1 MKIYSIAMF
10 LMMVNISI
18 AFLCSAGIL
27 PVDIATMSITEDT
40 FRSNI
45 PDDMTYS
52 NADIGLY
59 LFGDFPRAIGMLGK
73 IFVLAPVTLPLL
85 LGEAGLPASL
95 ISMFSICLWAVYLV
109 GLAQIIMKYSLE
121 GNS

>member
-1 MKIYSIAMF
+1 
-10 LMMVNISI
+10 MMTNLSI
-18 AFLCSAGIL
+18 AFLVSANVL
-27 PVDIATMSITEDT
+27 PVEIATMTITEDT

-45 PDDMTYS
+45 PDDLTYS

-85 LGEAGLPASL
+85 MGEAGLPGAL
-95 ISMFSICLWAVYLV
+95 ISMFAICLWAVYLV
-109 GLAQIIMKYSLE
+109 GIAQIIMKYSLE

>member
-1 MKIYSIAMF
+1 MKIYTIAMF
-10 LMMVNISI
+10 LMMVNLSI
-18 AFLCSAGIL
+18 AYLCTANIL
-27 PVDIATMSITEDT
+27 PVQVATMAISEST

-45 PDDMTYS
+45 PDEMTYS

-73 IFVLAPVTLPLL
+73 IFVLAPITLPLL
-85 LGEAGLPASL
+85 MGEAGLPGSI

-121 GNS
+121 SNS